1 MQQAQGRWFFRCGM
15 SNRDKFGCPSFSI
28 MAPILDEAV
37 WSIVEG
43 ILRRP
48 EIIALEVER
57 MLGTDTTQVDLDSI
71 DRRLDEV
78 NRRRTN
84 LTKRLALFDDDDSA
98 APLVHE
104 LQLLSDQRGQ
114 LEVERTTIQ
123 DRRPG
128 WESAQG
134 RLYDLQH
141 WCQVQARS
149 LDTLAYEQKRLALEA
164 MNVEARVW
172 ASGHDPR
179 YTITLQLDGLVP
191 DAVPSDPLGATD
203 VGPGEGHVDDYSR
216 RGCAR
221 RGGRRG
227 GRL

>member
-1 MQQAQGRWFFRCGM
+1 MYRCGT

-37 WSIVEG
+37 WSKVEG
-43 ILRRP
+43 VLRRP

-71 DRRLDEV
+71 DRRLNEV

-104 LQLLSDQRGQ
+104 LQLLSDQRRQ
-114 LEVERTTIQ
+114 LEAERTTIQ
-123 DRRPG
+123 DRRQG

-134 RLYDLQH
+134 RLHDLQH
-141 WCQVQARS
+141 WCRMQARS
-149 LDTLAYEQKRLALEA
+149 LDTLEYEQKRLALEA
-164 MNVEARVW
+164 MNVEPRVW

-179 YTITLQLDGLVP
+179 YSISLQLDGLVP
-191 DAVPSDPLGATD
+191 DPMLSDPRPGCG
-203 VGPGEGHVDDYSR
+203 VGHAEAHVDDYSR

-221 RGGRRG
+221 QDGHPGD
-227 GRL
+227 RL